1 MEKFMKKCLISTYLS
16 SFNQVFVLMIH
27 RMESIADYHNTRRA
41 NSPVKPST
49 SLAGTKRKS
58 TFNHDE
64 PAQVIVGKRIICLDD
79 PKDKTMA
86 PPAPKRQ
93 KVDGAELAKME
104 KANIKI
110 IEKPTVHVEENVKK
124 LVGAKERRRNSLGR
138 RSSAVGGN
146 ARRKSVA
153 QGVFPYRSVNRI

>member
-1 MEKFMKKCLISTYLS
+1 
-16 SFNQVFVLMIH
+16 MIY

-41 NSPVKPST
+41 HSPVKPST

-104 KANIKI
+104 KANINT
-110 IEKPTVHVEENVKK
+110 IEKPAVHVKEDEANMKK
-124 LVGAKERRRNSLGR
+124 LAGAKERRRNSLGR
-138 RSSAVGGN
+138 RSSAAGSN
-146 ARRKSVA
+146 ARKKSVA
-153 QGVFPYRSVNRI
+153 QGAFPCQSVNRF